1 MSSFVLFVV
10 LITLADTFPASESE
24 AQSSLYEKK
33 FGQLFDAI
41 IENKHNDHEGDYCA
55 RQFVVDKL
63 LIDKSVYNL
72 VPDPSKVDVATVDC
86 ETVMETG
93 LRNIRNTILSIFKGD
108 GEWQILKTEK
118 GADCAL
124 EKIHTRLIAEKFII
138 PAVLSRISISDEQ
151 KQAERKRFI
160 KMLSEVAD
168 EISTC

>member
-1 MSSFVLFVV
+1 MLFVV

-41 IENKHNDHEGDYCA
+41 IENKHNDYEGDYCA
-55 RQFVVDKL
+55 RQFVVDNKL
-63 LIDKSVYNL
+63 VDNSVYNF
-72 VPDPSKVDVATVDC
+72 VPDQSKVATVNC

-93 LRNIRNTILSIFKGD
+93 LRNIRQTILSIFKGD
-108 GEWQILKTEK
+108 GEWQILKNEK

-124 EKIHTRLIAEKFII
+124 EKIHERLIAEKFII

-151 KQAERKRFI
+151 KQAERKRFN

-168 EISTC
+168 EIATC